1 MNAKKLER
9 YNPKSFFRWNRLI
22 PLTVAGL
29 YGTASTLSGTA
40 LLWVI
45 NSGFLASAGVGQTLG
60 DLPAS
65 AQNQGDLFNGA
76 ATKDIGGRSLSHQTG
91 VPPATLPP
99 RETIRDHQA
108 QLPTLPPAETFDPNA
123 PSLYEP
129 VPPLGYP
136 QQPFEV
142 SPPSQFNRY
151 RLGIGDAIAGTV
163 QRFPDLNFSGTIDL
177 DGNILV
183 PLLGKVQIAGL
194 TVEAAQEK
202 IRQGLNRFV
211 VDPQLIVTLT
221 GLRPAQVTITGEV
234 RRPGYY
240 GLAPGSQ
247 LLSALQA
254 AGGATTSADL
264 RNIVVRRRSPDGNS
278 VIEQQVDLFTP
289 LQNATSLPDLRLR
302 DGDAVVVLKLEV
314 GTTQDY
320 DRTLAARSTIA
331 QPTLTI
337 RLLSYPNGRI
347 GNVTLPNGS
356 NFIDALTA
364 LAPSLDDANL
374 REISLIRFDPEQGKA
389 VTQRIDGKR
398 ALLGDISQNVPL
410 QDEDV
415 IVVGRT
421 LIAKVNYALRLITRP
436 FTDFLGFRSFFNNL
450 TDVFGGDD
458 NN

>member
-1 MNAKKLER
+1 MNAKKLEL

-40 LLWVI
+40 LLGVI
-45 NSGFLASAGVGQTLG
+45 DSGFLASAGVGQTLG
-60 DLPAS
+60 DLP
-65 AQNQGDLFNGA
+65 A

-99 RETIRDHQA
+99 RQTIRDHQA
-108 QLPTLPPAETFDPNA
+108 QIPTLPPAETFDPNA
-123 PSLYEP
+123 PSLYYEP

-183 PLLGKVQIAGL
+183 PLLGKLQIAGL
-194 TVEAAQEK
+194 TVEGAQEK

-289 LQNATSLPDLRLR
+289 LQNATNLPDLRLR

-347 GNVTLPNGS
+347 GNISLPNGS

-364 LAPSLDDANL
+364 LAPSLDEANL

-389 VTQRIDGKR
+389 VTQKIDGKR

>member
-1 MNAKKLER
+1 MNAKKLEL

-40 LLWVI
+40 LLGVI
-45 NSGFLASAGVGQTLG
+45 DSGFLASAGVGQTLG
-60 DLPAS
+60 DLP
-65 AQNQGDLFNGA
+65 A

-99 RETIRDHQA
+99 RQTIRDHQA
-108 QLPTLPPAETFDPNA
+108 QIPTLPPAETFDPNA
-123 PSLYEP
+123 PSLYYEP

-183 PLLGKVQIAGL
+183 PLLGKLQIAGL
-194 TVEAAQEK
+194 TVEGAQEK

-264 RNIVVRRRSPDGNS
+264 RKIVVRRRSPDGNS

-289 LQNATSLPDLRLR
+289 LQNATNLPDLRLR
-302 DGDAVVVLKLEV
+302 DGDAVVVLELEV

-331 QPTLTI
+331 VPTLTI

-347 GNVTLPNGS
+347 GNISLPNGS

-364 LAPSLDDANL
+364 LAPSLDEANL

-389 VTQRIDGKR
+389 VTQKIDGKR

>member
-1 MNAKKLER
+1 MNPKKLEL
-9 YNPKSFFRWNRLI
+9 YNRWNRLI
-22 PLTVAGL
+22 ALTVAGF
-29 YGTASTLSGTA
+29 YGTASTLSGSA
-40 LLWVI
+40 LLWI
-45 NSGFLASAGVGQTLG
+45 IDSGLLASAGVGQTVR

-65 AQNQGDLFNGA
+65 AQNPGDGFSLA
-76 ATKDIGGRSLSHQTG
+76 ATEAGGGKSLSHPAG
-91 VPPATLPP
+91 LPPATLTP
-99 RETIRDHQA
+99 RQTIHDHQA
-108 QLPTLPPAETFDPNA
+108 QLPTLPPGATFDPNA

-129 VPPLGYP
+129 VPPVGYP
-136 QQPFEV
+136 EQPFEV
-142 SPPSQFNRY
+142 SPPSQFNLY
-151 RLGIGDAIAGTV
+151 RLGIGDAIAVTV

-183 PLLGKVQIAGL
+183 PILGKLQIAGL
-194 TVEAAQEK
+194 TVEGAQEK
-202 IRQGLNRFV
+202 IRQGLNKFV
-211 VDPQLIVTLT
+211 VDPQLIVTLA

-234 RRPGYY
+234 LRPGYY

-264 RNIVVRRRSPDGNS
+264 RKIVVRRRSPDGNS
-278 VIEQQVDLFTP
+278 IIEQQVDLFTP
-289 LQNATSLPDLRLR
+289 LQNATNLPDLRLR
-302 DGDAVVVLKLEV
+302 DGDAVVVLQLEV

-331 QPTLTI
+331 VPQLTI

-347 GNVTLPNGS
+347 GNVSLPNGS

-364 LAPSLDDANL
+364 LGPSLDDANL

-421 LIAKVNYALRLITRP
+421 LVAKVNYALRLITRP
-436 FTDFLGFRSFFNNL
+436 FSDFLGFRSFFNNL
-450 TDVFGGDD
+450 TNVFDSD

>member
-1 MNAKKLER
+1 MNQKLER
-9 YNPKSFFRWNRLI
+9 HNPKSFFRWNRLI

-45 NSGFLASAGVGQTLG
+45 DSGVLASAGVGQTLG

-76 ATKDIGGRSLSHQTG
+76 ATKDIGGRSLSHQTE
-91 VPPATLPP
+91 VPPTSLTP
-99 RETIRDHQA
+99 RQTIRDHQA
-108 QLPTLPPAETFDPNA
+108 QIPTFTPAETFDPN
-123 PSLYEP
+123 PPGLYYEP

-136 QQPFEV
+136 EQPFEV
-142 SPPSQFNRY
+142 SPPGQFNRY
-151 RLGIGDAIAGTV
+151 RLGIGDAIAVTV
-163 QRFPDLNFSGTIDL
+163 QRFPDLNFSATIDL

-183 PLLGKVQIAGL
+183 PLLGKLQIAGL
-194 TVEAAQEK
+194 TLEAAQEK

-211 VDPQLIVTLT
+211 VDPQLNMTLT
-221 GLRPAQVTITGEV
+221 GLRPAQITVTGEV
-234 RRPGYY
+234 LRPGYY

-247 LLSALQA
+247 LLSALLA

-278 VIEQQVDLFTP
+278 FIEQQVDLFTP

-302 DGDAVVVLKLEV
+302 DGDAVVVLELEV

-320 DRTLAARSTIA
+320 DRTLAARSTLS
-331 QPTLTI
+331 QPQLTI

-347 GNVTLPNGS
+347 GNINLPNGS

-364 LAPSLDDANL
+364 LGPSLDEANL
-374 REISLIRFDPEQGKA
+374 REIALIRFDPEQGKA
-389 VTQRIDGKR
+389 VTQKIDGKR
-398 ALLGDISQNVPL
+398 ALLGDVSQNVPL

-450 TDVFGGDD
+450 TDVFGGD
-458 NN
+458 NND